1 MFGGKGAKSI
11 TPRAPLPP
19 SYKTAASPKPNDAPY
34 NESAILNSPN
44 APPRKRKQG
53 QASITDSKAI
63 WNRLEQLK
71 TMLNRQTLHDA
82 QTPSL
87 IRMNKELRTEIAQLQ
102 EQHASLQK
110 KYEELDSE
118 VASLRQAQVNAD
130 DSQDVELVDIRDN
143 IADLENRMDFV
154 ERGKDDD
161 EFIIRYRD
169 CTTILNLC
177 ATTGHQRDLVETHT
191 RSFRQTCKSFLWTQ
205 SKFSIEW
212 LRT

>member
-87 IRMNKELRTEIAQLQ
+87 IRMNQELRTEIAQLQ

-161 EFIIRYRD
+161 EFIIRVKDVVLEEMGAR
-169 CTTILNLC
+169 IK
-177 ATTGHQRDLVETHT
+177 GH
-191 RSFRQTCKSFLWTQ
+191 
-205 SKFSIEW
+205 
-212 LRT
+212 

>member
-161 EFIIRYRD
+161 EFIIRVKDVVLEEMGAR
-169 CTTILNLC
+169 IK
-177 ATTGHQRDLVETHT
+177 GH
-191 RSFRQTCKSFLWTQ
+191 
-205 SKFSIEW
+205 
-212 LRT
+212 

>member
-1 MFGGKGAKSI
+1 
-11 TPRAPLPP
+11 
-19 SYKTAASPKPNDAPY
+19 
-34 NESAILNSPN
+34 
-44 APPRKRKQG
+44 
-53 QASITDSKAI
+53 
-63 WNRLEQLK
+63 
-71 TMLNRQTLHDA
+71 MLNRQTLHDA

-161 EFIIRYRD
+161 EFIIRVKDVVLEEMGAR
-169 CTTILNLC
+169 IK
-177 ATTGHQRDLVETHT
+177 GH
-191 RSFRQTCKSFLWTQ
+191 
-205 SKFSIEW
+205 
-212 LRT
+212 